1 MHAEKEE
8 REKEDLETK
17 AKISKMTHQ
26 LNELKQEH
34 YNVMAANEES
44 NEKLRSELSNSMNVH
59 YLKNILISYFT
70 TNDCSVQI
78 NLIKVVFNVM
88 KFTEE
93 E

>member
-1 MHAEKEE
+1 
-8 REKEDLETK
+8 
-17 AKISKMTHQ
+17 MTHQ